1 MYDLIIKNGT
11 LVNEGSIYE
20 SDVAIKGDRIEKIS
34 SSIDAEAKKIINLD
48 GKYILPGLI
57 DDQVHFREPGLTHKG
72 NIQSESR
79 AGLAGGVT
87 SYFEMPNVNP
97 TTTNRKNLQAKFD
110 LAATKSHAN
119 YSFYMGASNTNIDE
133 IKQLDNT
140 LACGLKVFM
149 GASTG
154 DMLVDNQDTLE
165 AIFREAPVNI
175 VTHCE
180 DTPTIIENEKAII
193 AQYGEDIDATFH
205 PRIRDAASCLK
216 SSQLAYDLATK
227 HGSNLHILHLTTAD
241 EMKLFTEGEITDKK
255 ITAEVCVHHL
265 FFSEADYETRGN
277 FIKCNPSVKSEQDR
291 LALIDAVQKNK
302 IDIIATDHAPHT
314 LEEKQQPYL
323 QAPSGLP
330 LNQHSLLVLL
340 DFYNKGIFTLEQI
353 VQKTS
358 HNIAE
363 RFQIKDRGYIREG
376 SFADFAIVDLSAN
389 TLVTN
394 ENILYHCGWSPFMG
408 YTFPAA
414 VVHTIINGEIV
425 FEDGVLKEKLPI
437 GSRIEFNR

>member
-34 SSIDAEAKKIINLD
+34 SSIDAEAKKIIDLD

-165 AIFREAPVNI
+165 AIFKEAPVNI

-180 DTPTIIENEKAII
+180 DTPTIIENEKAIV
-193 AQYGEDIDATFH
+193 
-205 PRIRDAASCLK
+205 
-216 SSQLAYDLATK
+216 
-227 HGSNLHILHLTTAD
+227 
-241 EMKLFTEGEITDKK
+241 
-255 ITAEVCVHHL
+255 AE
-265 FFSEADYETRGN
+265 
-277 FIKCNPSVKSEQDR
+277 
-291 LALIDAVQKNK
+291 
-302 IDIIATDHAPHT
+302 
-314 LEEKQQPYL
+314 
-323 QAPSGLP
+323 
-330 LNQHSLLVLL
+330 
-340 DFYNKGIFTLEQI
+340 
-353 VQKTS
+353 
-358 HNIAE
+358 
-363 RFQIKDRGYIREG
+363 
-376 SFADFAIVDLSAN
+376 
-389 TLVTN
+389 
-394 ENILYHCGWSPFMG
+394 
-408 YTFPAA
+408 
-414 VVHTIINGEIV
+414 
-425 FEDGVLKEKLPI
+425 
-437 GSRIEFNR
+437 

>member
-34 SSIDAEAKKIINLD
+34 SSIDAEAKKIIDLD

-193 AQYGEDIDATFH
+193 AQYGEDIDARFH

-216 SSQLAYDLATK
+216 SSQLAYDLEQNMAQ
-227 HGSNLHILHLTTAD
+227 I
-241 EMKLFTEGEITDKK
+241 
-255 ITAEVCVHHL
+255 
-265 FFSEADYETRGN
+265 
-277 FIKCNPSVKSEQDR
+277 FIFC
-291 LALIDAVQKNK
+291 I
-302 IDIIATDHAPHT
+302 
-314 LEEKQQPYL
+314 
-323 QAPSGLP
+323 
-330 LNQHSLLVLL
+330 
-340 DFYNKGIFTLEQI
+340 
-353 VQKTS
+353 
-358 HNIAE
+358 
-363 RFQIKDRGYIREG
+363 
-376 SFADFAIVDLSAN
+376 
-389 TLVTN
+389 
-394 ENILYHCGWSPFMG
+394 
-408 YTFPAA
+408 
-414 VVHTIINGEIV
+414 
-425 FEDGVLKEKLPI
+425 
-437 GSRIEFNR
+437 